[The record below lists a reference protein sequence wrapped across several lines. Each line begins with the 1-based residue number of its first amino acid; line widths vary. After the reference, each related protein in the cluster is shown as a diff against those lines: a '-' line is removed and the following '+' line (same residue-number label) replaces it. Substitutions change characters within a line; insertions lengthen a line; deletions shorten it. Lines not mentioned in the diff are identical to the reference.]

1 MLAYQYNNKDI
12 EIVES
17 RNGEDI
23 EFHLQVL
30 DHVEEIL
37 PKLKAV
43 RAFFESDDVYTDVL
57 FYTYPNHRYSA
68 IVRPEFYA
76 DFVLQL
82 MKHKLLIQVEWVD

>member
-1 MLAYQYNNKDI
+1 M
-12 EIVES
+12 ES
-17 RNGEDI
+17 KNGEDI

-30 DHVEEIL
+30 DHAEEIL

-57 FYTYPNHRYSA
+57 FYIYPNHRYSA

-76 DFVLQL
+76 EFVLQL
-82 MKHKLLIQVEWVD
+82 MKHRLLKRVEWIG